1 MDGARCAR
9 RWHRADLGV
18 TEMTFEVETDARLIF
33 PDGKYEGAEVF
44 ARISLS
50 IGEYFDVLAVR
61 NAEIEEPRRY
71 AEDMMRTFAPYL
83 VSWNLTKNG
92 EPVPCDF
99 DGLWSIDRE
108 LAKQM
113 CIAWQRAVEGLPGPL
128 GQPSS
133 GGRPSAEL
141 SMPMEP
147 LSESQAS

>member
-1 MDGARCAR
+1 MG
-9 RWHRADLGV
+9 
-18 TEMTFEVETDARLIF
+18 FEVETVARLVF
-33 PDGKYEGAEVF
+33 PDGRYEGAEVF

-50 IGEYFDVLAVR
+50 IGEYFAVLAVR
-61 NAEIEEPRRY
+61 DGDTEQPKQY
-71 AEDMMRTFAPYL
+71 AEAMFRAFAPY
-83 VSWNLTKNG
+83 VVRWNLTRDG
-92 EPVPCDF
+92 APVPCDF

-108 LAKQM
+108 LARQI
-113 CIAWQRAVEGLPGPL
+113 CLAWQRAVERVADPL